1 MRLNARQQ
9 TLLEELALC
18 ADPQER
24 LAGLVDRAR
33 RRPRLPDAD
42 RTPAHR
48 VPACSSSVWLVSE
61 ARAGRCTFRVDAD
74 SPVVRGLVTLLAD
87 FYSDALATEIAASDA
102 DPLATLD
109 LLRTLTPTRQR
120 GLAAVRAAMKAFAHQ
135 QLSTPPADP
144 QPAGPDPCT

>member
-1 MRLNARQQ
+1 MRLTARQQ

-18 ADPQER
+18 ADPQDR

-33 RRPRLPDAD
+33 RRPRLPDAE
-42 RTPAHR
+42 RNPAHR

-61 ARAGRCTFRVDAD
+61 VRDGRCTFRVDAD
-74 SPVVRGLVTLLAD
+74 SPVVRGLVTVLAD
-87 FYSDALATEIAASDA
+87 FYSGALATEIAASDA

-120 GLAAVRAAMKAFAHQ
+120 GLAAVRAAMKAFAQQ
-135 QLSTPPADP
+135 QLSSSAPAP
-144 QPAGPDPCT
+144 